1 MVAVEVAAMHA
12 SGGGGGGAEA
22 EINKSQTQVPA
33 APRGEEE
40 AGPIYVG
47 GLNDRLL
54 YSSSFDVYSS
64 SFESFCMRLVKR
76 TNRLHFAIVSISSR
90 SFSKYFCSR
99 TATRCSSARSPVAHT
114 GL

>member
-1 MVAVEVAAMHA
+1 MHA

-40 AGPIYVG
+40 AGLIYVG

-54 YSSSFDVYSS
+54 
-64 SFESFCMRLVKR
+64 
-76 TNRLHFAIVSISSR
+76 
-90 SFSKYFCSR
+90 
-99 TATRCSSARSPVAHT
+99 
-114 GL
+114 

>member
-40 AGPIYVG
+40 AGVQTGDMGNRI
-47 GLNDRLL
+47 DR
-54 YSSSFDVYSS
+54 
-64 SFESFCMRLVKR
+64 R
-76 TNRLHFAIVSISSR
+76 H
-90 SFSKYFCSR
+90 
-99 TATRCSSARSPVAHT
+99 
-114 GL
+114 G